1 MLVLRNVSREFGSTL
16 ALRNVSFDVPNG
28 QFVAVIGRSGAGKST
43 LLRTINRLVRPTAGE
58 ISFDGR
64 SVVNLRGDDLRRWRA
79 SAAMI
84 FQGFN
89 LSPRLNVLSNVL
101 VGASNEIPQLRR
113 LMMFYKRDEKLRAA
127 ALLDDLGML
136 DKAFKRAENLSGGQ
150 QQRVA
155 IARALMQKPKI
166 ILADEPIASLDPLS
180 AKIVMDT
187 LREINRRHGISV
199 LCNLHSISAA
209 REYGDRVIALRA
221 GELVLDAPIS
231 ALDDSAVRE
240 VYDSDHQNASDENVR
255 SIYSLSAEK
264 INTATSPAETKF
276 RNEERV
282 A

>member
-1 MLVLRNVSREFGSTL
+1 MLKLHKVSREFGPTL
-16 ALRNVSFDVPNG
+16 ALRDVSFDVPDG
-28 QFVAVIGRSGAGKST
+28 QFVVVIGRSGAGKST
-43 LLRTINRLVRPTAGE
+43 LLRTINRLVQPTSGD
-58 ISFDGR
+58 ITFDGS
-64 SVVNLRGDDLRRWRA
+64 SVLNLRGDDLRRWRA

-89 LSPRLNVLSNVL
+89 LSPRLSVLSNVL
-101 VGASNEIPQLRR
+101 VGSSNETSQMRR
-113 LMMFYKRDEKLRAA
+113 LVGFYTRDEKLRAA

-136 DKAFKRAENLSGGQ
+136 EKAFQRAESLSGGQ

-180 AKIVMDT
+180 AKVVMDT
-187 LREINRRHGISV
+187 LRDINRKHGISV
-199 LCNLHSISAA
+199 LCNLHSIDTA

-231 ALDDSAVRE
+231 ALDDSAVRG
-240 VYDSDHQNASDENVR
+240 VYENAEEHPA
-255 SIYSLSAEK
+255 YGK
-264 INTATSPAETKF
+264 ATSFCTPITEFVTTISSTDTNTRKQ
-276 RNEERV
+276 EQV